1 MRLGLQLKKFY
12 LRGCDVKSFILKVLQ
27 YARVQSKKY
36 ANDEEG
42 SISLLII
49 GLFVVTVATLLVIT
63 NIASIAIA
71 QRSLVQASEAAVQ
84 RAVQNLDLKAYYV
97 GEGGMLSGILNNGDV
112 PIPIEC
118 SSANSAISDELRH
131 WNSANSSLLRR
142 EIRDIWMSEFNC
154 DGVSVGISTTAFAVL
169 PLQLPFVNLKNIQL
183 HTSVGA
189 TNTRSKGLYLFGI
202 RIS

>member
-1 MRLGLQLKKFY
+1 VYAKKMRTHGTGMNSTFKE
-12 LRGCDVKSFILKVLQ
+12 
-27 YARVQSKKY
+27 
-36 ANDEEG
+36 EEG

-49 GLFVVTVATLLVIT
+49 GLFVVAVATLLVIT

-84 RAVQNLDLKAYYV
+84 RGVQNLDLKAYYV
-97 GEGGMLSGILNNGDV
+97 GEGGMLSGVLNNGAV

-118 SSANSAISDELRH
+118 SSARSAITDELRH
-131 WNSANSSLLRR
+131 WNSSNNSLLRR
-142 EIRDIWMSEFNC
+142 EIREVWMSEFNC
-154 DGVSVGISTTAFAVL
+154 DGVSVGISTSAFAVL
-169 PLQLPFVNLKNIQL
+169 PLQVPFLNLKNIEL

-189 TNTRSKGLYLFGI
+189 TNSRSKGFYLFGI

>member
-1 MRLGLQLKKFY
+1 MKRLFPKARQVTKARIKVKLK
-12 LRGCDVKSFILKVLQ
+12 
-27 YARVQSKKY
+27 
-36 ANDEEG
+36 DEEG

-84 RAVQNLDLKAYYV
+84 RGVQNLDLKAYYV
-97 GEGGMLSGILNNGDV
+97 GEGGMLSGILNNGEV

-118 SSANSAISDELRH
+118 NSASSAISDELRH
-131 WNSANSSLLRR
+131 WNSANGVLLRR

-154 DGVSVGISTTAFAVL
+154 DGVSVGISTSAYAVL
-169 PLQLPFVNLKNIQL
+169 PLQLPFINLKNIEL

>member
-1 MRLGLQLKKFY
+1 MKCFFSKTFKVTKARIK
-12 LRGCDVKSFILKVLQ
+12 VKLH
-27 YARVQSKKY
+27 
-36 ANDEEG
+36 DEEG

-84 RAVQNLDLKAYYV
+84 RGVQNLDLEAYYV

-118 SSANSAISDELRH
+118 GSAKSAISDELQH
-131 WNSANSSLLRR
+131 WNSANSALLRR
-142 EIRDIWMSEFNC
+142 EIRDIWISEFNC
-154 DGVSVGISTTAFAVL
+154 DGVSVGISTSAFAVL
-169 PLQLPFVNLKNIQL
+169 PLQLPFINLKNIEL

>member
-1 MRLGLQLKKFY
+1 MRLGLPLKNFFH
-12 LRGCDVKSFILKVLQ
+12 RGCDVKGLILNILQ
-27 YARVQSKKY
+27 STRIQSKKY

-142 EIRDIWMSEFNC
+142 EIRDIWVSEFNC

-169 PLQLPFVNLKNIQL
+169 PLQLPFVNLKDIEL

>member
-1 MRLGLQLKKFY
+1 VKKVF
-12 LRGCDVKSFILKVLQ
+12 LKVWQ
-27 YARVQSKKY
+27 GIKVEINTKVK
-36 ANDEEG
+36 DEDG

-49 GLFVVTVATLLVIT
+49 GLFVVTIATLLVMT

-84 RAVQNLDLKAYYV
+84 RSVQNLDLNAYYV
-97 GEGGMLSGILNNGDV
+97 GKGGMLSGVLNNNQS

-118 SSANSAISDELRH
+118 KSASAAINDELRH
-131 WNSANSSLLRR
+131 WNTSNNSLLRR
-142 EIRDIWMSEFNC
+142 EIRDMWMSEFNC
-154 DGVSVGISTTAFAVL
+154 DGVSVGISTSAFAVL
-169 PLQLPFVNLKNIQL
+169 PLQVPFLNLKNIEL

-189 TNTRSKGLYLFGI
+189 TNSRSKGLYLFGI

>member
-1 MRLGLQLKKFY
+1 MGLKAA
-12 LRGCDVKSFILKVLQ
+12 IE
-27 YARVQSKKY
+27 
-36 ANDEEG
+36 DEGG

-84 RAVQNLDLKAYYV
+84 RAVQSLDLEAYYV
-97 GEGGMLSGILNNGDV
+97 GEGGMLSGVLNNGEV

-118 SSANSAISDELRH
+118 NTASSAITDELQH
-131 WNSANSSLLRR
+131 WNSANSTLLRR
-142 EIRDIWMSEFNC
+142 EIRDIWMSEFTC
-154 DGVSVGISTTAFAVL
+154 DGVSVGISTSAFAVL
-169 PLQLPFVNLKNIQL
+169 PLQLPFINLKNIEL

>member
-1 MRLGLQLKKFY
+1 MRLGLPLKNFFH
-12 LRGCDVKSFILKVLQ
+12 RGCDVKGLILNILQ
-27 YARVQSKKY
+27 STRIQSKKY

-131 WNSANSSLLRR
+131 WNSVNSSLLRR
-142 EIRDIWMSEFNC
+142 EIRDIWVSEFNC

-169 PLQLPFVNLKNIQL
+169 PLQLPFVNLKDIEL

>member
-1 MRLGLQLKKFY
+1 MGLKTT
-12 LRGCDVKSFILKVLQ
+12 IE
-27 YARVQSKKY
+27 
-36 ANDEEG
+36 DEEG

-84 RAVQNLDLKAYYV
+84 RAVQSLDLKTYYV
-97 GEGGMLSGILNNGDV
+97 GEGGMFSGVLSNGEV

-118 SSANSAISDELRH
+118 SAASSAIADELDH
-131 WNSANSSLLRR
+131 WNSANTALLRR
-142 EIRDIWMSEFNC
+142 EIRDVWMSEFNC
-154 DGVSVGISTTAFAVL
+154 DGVSVGISTSAFAVL
-169 PLQLPFVNLKNIQL
+169 PLQLPFIDLKNIEL

>member
-1 MRLGLQLKKFY
+1 MGLKATIK
-12 LRGCDVKSFILKVLQ
+12 
-27 YARVQSKKY
+27 
-36 ANDEEG
+36 DEEG

-84 RAVQNLDLKAYYV
+84 RAVQSLDLKTYYV
-97 GEGGMLSGILNNGDV
+97 GEGGMLSGVLNYGEV

-118 SSANSAISDELRH
+118 SAASSAITDELQH
-131 WNSANSSLLRR
+131 WNSANTALLRR
-142 EIRDIWMSEFNC
+142 EIRDVWMSDFNC
-154 DGVSVGISTTAFAVL
+154 DGVSVGISTSAFAVL
-169 PLQLPFVNLKNIQL
+169 PLQIPFINLKNIEL

>member
-1 MRLGLQLKKFY
+1 MGLKTTIK
-12 LRGCDVKSFILKVLQ
+12 
-27 YARVQSKKY
+27 
-36 ANDEEG
+36 DEEG

-49 GLFVVTVATLLVIT
+49 GLFVVTIATLLVIT

-84 RAVQNLDLKAYYV
+84 RGVQNLDLDAYYV
-97 GEGGMLSGILNNGDV
+97 GEGGMLSGVLNNGEV

-118 SSANSAISDELRH
+118 SSASSGISDELQH
-131 WNSANSSLLRR
+131 WISSNRALLRR
-142 EIRDIWMSEFNC
+142 EIRDIWISEFNC
-154 DGVSVGISTTAFAVL
+154 DGVSVGISTSAFAVL
-169 PLQLPFVNLKNIQL
+169 PLQLPFIDLKNIEL

>member
-1 MRLGLQLKKFY
+1 
-12 LRGCDVKSFILKVLQ
+12 VKSILLKILQRLKVKFKD
-27 YARVQSKKY
+27 RVI
-36 ANDEEG
+36 DEDG

-84 RAVQNLDLKAYYV
+84 RSVQNLDLKSYYV
-97 GEGGMLSGILNNGDV
+97 GEGGMVSGIWNNNET

-118 SSANSAISDELRH
+118 SSANAAINDELMH
-131 WNSANSSLLRR
+131 WNTSNDSLLRK
-142 EIRDIWMSEFNC
+142 EIRDIWLSEFNC
-154 DGVSVGISTTAFAVL
+154 DGVSVGISTSAFAVL
-169 PLQLPFVNLKNIQL
+169 PLQVPFMNLKNIQL

>member
-1 MRLGLQLKKFY
+1 MGLKTTIK
-12 LRGCDVKSFILKVLQ
+12 
-27 YARVQSKKY
+27 
-36 ANDEEG
+36 DEEG

-49 GLFVVTVATLLVIT
+49 GLFVVTIATLLVIT

-84 RAVQNLDLKAYYV
+84 RGVQNLDLDAYYV
-97 GEGGMLSGILNNGDV
+97 GEGGMLSGVLNNGEV

-118 SSANSAISDELRH
+118 SSASSAISDELQH
-131 WNSANSSLLRR
+131 WNSANSALLRR
-142 EIRDIWMSEFNC
+142 EIRDIW
-154 DGVSVGISTTAFAVL
+154 I
-169 PLQLPFVNLKNIQL
+169 LPFIDLKNIEL

>member
-1 MRLGLQLKKFY
+1 MGLK
-12 LRGCDVKSFILKVLQ
+12 
-27 YARVQSKKY
+27 ARIE
-36 ANDEEG
+36 DEEG

-84 RAVQNLDLKAYYV
+84 RAVQSLDLKAYYD
-97 GEGGMLSGILNNGDV
+97 GEGGMLSGILNNGEV

-118 SSANSAISDELRH
+118 NTAGSVISDELQH
-131 WNSANSSLLRR
+131 WNSANSALLRR
-142 EIRDIWMSEFNC
+142 EIRDIWLSEFSC
-154 DGVSVGISTTAFAVL
+154 DGVSVGISTSAFAVL
-169 PLQLPFVNLKNIQL
+169 PLQLPFINLKSIEL

>member
-12 LRGCDVKSFILKVLQ
+12 LRGCDVKSSILKVLQ
-27 YARVQSKKY
+27 FARVQSKKY

>member
-27 YARVQSKKY
+27 FARVQSKKY

-189 TNTRSKGLYLFGI
+189 TNTRSKGLYLFGV

>member
-1 MRLGLQLKKFY
+1 MKKLPLFSVRFRTAFIKVYGKKMRTHGAGMNSTFKE
-12 LRGCDVKSFILKVLQ
+12 
-27 YARVQSKKY
+27 
-36 ANDEEG
+36 EEG

-84 RAVQNLDLKAYYV
+84 RGVQNLDLKAYYV
-97 GEGGMLSGILNNGDV
+97 GKGGMLSGILNNGEV

-118 SSANSAISDELRH
+118 SSASSAISDELKR
-131 WNSANSSLLRR
+131 WNSSNNSLLRP
-142 EIRDIWMSEFNC
+142 EIREVWMNEFNC
-154 DGVSVGISTTAFAVL
+154 DGVSVGISTSAFAVL
-169 PLQLPFVNLKNIQL
+169 PLQVPFLNLRNIEL

-189 TNTRSKGLYLFGI
+189 TNSRSKGLYLFGI

>member
-1 MRLGLQLKKFY
+1 M
-12 LRGCDVKSFILKVLQ
+12 KVRIK
-27 YARVQSKKY
+27 ANSKKIK
-36 ANDEEG
+36 AVAKDEKG

-71 QRSLVQASEAAVQ
+71 QRSLVQASETAVQ
-84 RAVQNLDLKAYYV
+84 RAVQNLDLDAYYV
-97 GEGGMLSGILNNGDV
+97 GEGGMLSGLLNTGEV

-118 SSANSAISDELRH
+118 NLASSAISNELQH
-131 WNSANSSLLRR
+131 WNSANSALLRR
-142 EIRDIWMSEFNC
+142 EIRDIWLSEFNC
-154 DGVSVGISTTAFAVL
+154 DGVSVGISTSAFAVL
-169 PLQLPFVNLKNIQL
+169 PLQLPFINLKSIEL

>member
-1 MRLGLQLKKFY
+1 MKCSRRNG
-12 LRGCDVKSFILKVLQ
+12 
-27 YARVQSKKY
+27 VQSVRNQVNVHVKELQMHAK
-36 ANDEEG
+36 DEEG

-84 RAVQNLDLKAYYV
+84 RGVQSLDLKAYYV
-97 GEGGMLSGILNNGDV
+97 GEGGMLSGVFNNGEV
-112 PIPIEC
+112 AIPIEC
-118 SSANSAISDELRH
+118 NSASSAIKDELSH

-142 EIRDIWMSEFNC
+142 EIRDVWMSGFDC
-154 DGVSVGISTTAFAVL
+154 DGVSIGISTSAFAVL
-169 PLQLPFVNLKNIQL
+169 PLQLPFVNLKNIEL

-189 TNTRSKGLYLFGI
+189 TNTRSKGFYLFGI